1 VYIFWTRGVSGDFAT
16 TSNWIPAAVPGP
28 ADEAIIGA
36 NGTYTVTSSVDQT
49 VDSLIIAQKHP
60 TLFITGPSTFT
71 MTNGGVNDGTI
82 VVDSDSSMVIGTN
95 TTNTTLLN
103 VGTIDLDNSYLKIGL
118 GEFGVTDSLTGGGHI
133 NLSGG
138 GIFGGFSE
146 GINTVV
152 SDNTIS
158 GTGFINF
165 SDGGQ
170 EAHGTWINQGIV
182 DASTPNGTLSIN
194 HTIVENSS
202 ILEATNGGV
211 LSFLVAPIDNAAQG
225 VVEAKGENSEV
236 IMRGTLSSGDYTNAG
251 LIEAIDSGTLVL
263 NGFLQIDNFVNTT
276 NGTIEAGHGS
286 TVILE
291 EATIVGGFV
300 TTLKGGI
307 LEAEMIPSTI
317 TGALVTNAGT
327 IGAEGADL
335 SIAGNVA
342 NTGTLDANNA
352 KLVIDGAVSGGKATL
367 EGTGEIEFGGASAA
381 HVTFAANS
389 DAILKLDD
397 PSAFTGK
404 VSGLTTGDYI
414 DLTNINFA
422 DNPTL
427 SYSTKTHVLTVTDSV
442 CDVTDTI
449 TFKGVVGSFSAQ
461 SDGSGGTF
469 ITDPPAPANMVAVS
483 DVHDTFVFAPHLGE
497 NTSTNFNAHNET
509 IDPPKSEFA
518 DFAALLAHEHQDG
531 AIPIA
536 HDATDIVHHADV
548 LTAQHPHDF
557 LV

>member
-1 VYIFWTRGVSGDFAT
+1 MYIFWTRGVSGDFAT

-36 NGTYTVTSSVDQT
+36 NGTYTVTSSVDET
-49 VDSLIIAQKHP
+49 MDSLIIAQKHA
-60 TLFITGPSTFT
+60 TLFITGPSAFT

-82 VVDSDSSMVIGTN
+82 VVDSDSSMVLGTN

-103 VGTIDLDNSYLKIGL
+103 VGTIDLNGLLWIGQEGPL
-118 GEFGVTDSLTGGGHI
+118 VTDSLTGEGHI

-138 GIFGGFSE
+138 EIISGIE
-146 GINTVV
+146 GVTVV

-158 GTGFINF
+158 GTGSMNF
-165 SDGGQ
+165 SAGGQ

-182 DASTPNGTLSIN
+182 DASTPNGTLTIG
-194 HTIVENSS
+194 HTFIDNSS
-202 ILEATNGGV
+202 ILEATNGG
-211 LSFLVAPIDNAAQG
+211 LLNLEVAPVDNAAQG

-236 IMRGTLSSGDYTNAG
+236 IMGGNLSSGNDTNAG
-251 LIEAIDSGTLVL
+251 LIAAVHSGTLLIQDVT
-263 NGFLQIDNFVNTT
+263 IDNFVNTT

-286 TVILE
+286 TVGLE
-291 EATIVGGFV
+291 YGGHIVGGLV
-300 TTLKGGI
+300 TVLQGGL
-307 LEAEMIPSTI
+307 LEAGGSASILPLPGTI
-317 TGALVTNAGT
+317 TGAVVTNAGT
-327 IGAEGADL
+327 IGAEGANLTIVGD
-335 SIAGNVA
+335 VT

-352 KLVIDGAVSGGKATL
+352 TLVIDGAVSGGKATI

-381 HVTFAANS
+381 HVTFAVANS

-397 PSAFTGK
+397 PSAFTGT

-422 DNPTL
+422 DSPTL
-427 SYSTKTHVLTVTDSV
+427 SYSSKTHVLTVTDSV
-442 CDVTDTI
+442 SDVTDTI

-461 SDGSGGTF
+461 TDGSGGTL
-469 ITDPPAPANMVAVS
+469 ISDPPATVTVS
-483 DVHDTFVFAPHLGE
+483 HDSFVFAPNLGE
-497 NTSTNFNAHNET
+497 NTIANFNAHNDA

-518 DFAALLAHEHQDG
+518 DFAGLLAQEHQDG
-531 AIPIA
+531 AIPVA
-536 HDATDIVHHADV
+536 HDATDIVHHTDA
-548 LTAQHPHDF
+548 LTAQHAHDF